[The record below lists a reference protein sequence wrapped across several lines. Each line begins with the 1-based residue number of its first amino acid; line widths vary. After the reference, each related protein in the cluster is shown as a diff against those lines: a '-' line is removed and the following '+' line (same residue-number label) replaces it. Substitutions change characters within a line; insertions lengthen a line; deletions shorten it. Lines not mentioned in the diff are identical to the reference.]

1 MTKREVR
8 AILIKSAD
16 GEHGSYV
23 LKMFEDVFSDEKDDT
38 IFETEDMDDF
48 LKLAVDLASL
58 KTKINA
64 SKNHPER
71 KHDMFISF
79 YYGSNPRAF

>member
-8 AILIKSAD
+8 SILIKSAD
-16 GEHGSYV
+16 GEHGAYV
-23 LKMFEDVFSDEKDDT
+23 LKLFEDAFVDEKDDT
-38 IFETEDMDDF
+38 IFEREDMDDF
-48 LKLAVDLASL
+48 LQLAIELASL

-71 KHDMFISF
+71 KHDIFISF
-79 YYGSNPRAF
+79 CYGSNPRAF